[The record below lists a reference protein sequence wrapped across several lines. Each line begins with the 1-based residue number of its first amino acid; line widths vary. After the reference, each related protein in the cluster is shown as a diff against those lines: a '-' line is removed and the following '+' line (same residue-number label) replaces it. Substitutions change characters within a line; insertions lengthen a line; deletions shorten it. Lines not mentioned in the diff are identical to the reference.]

1 VAHPADL
8 DLPLLRSFCVLIA
21 EESVSRAADRMG
33 IGQPAM
39 SHALA
44 RLRDALDD
52 PLLVR
57 SQHRMVPTAKA
68 LELHE
73 VVKDILARIDRLRA
87 PQQFDP
93 LTTPMQFTMT
103 ATEFVEYEIFPRL
116 MQRLAIEGP
125 AVSILV
131 RQPHPE
137 RAMGWLETGEIDF
150 RLGSTEKAPPALR
163 GRPLFWDRLV
173 SIVRHGHPALDHP
186 ITTERYVELPHVR
199 PEIEGRSRSERA
211 VDDAM
216 AAMHRKLRLSLRVRN
231 YLTVPHVVAQSDLAA
246 IVPSRLACA
255 FAEVL
260 PLTIFETP
268 LKLPT
273 IQYSIYWHDRT
284 HGSPG
289 HRWLRRLIA
298 DVAKSEDGSSAAAEH
313 PKQLAGGGATG
324 T

>member
-1 VAHPADL
+1 MGHPADL
-8 DLPLLRSFCVLIA
+8 DLALLRSFCVLIA
-21 EESVSRAADRMG
+21 EESVSRAADRLG

-44 RLRDALDD
+44 RLRDAFDD

-73 VVKDILARIDRLRA
+73 DVRHILARLDGLRA
-87 PQQFDP
+87 PRQFDP
-93 LTTPMQFTMT
+93 LTTPAQFTMT

-116 MQRLAIEGP
+116 MERLALEGP

-131 RQPHPE
+131 RQPYPE

-150 RLGSTEKAPPALR
+150 RLGSTENAPPALR
-163 GRPLFWDRLV
+163 GRPLFSDRLV
-173 SIVRHGHPALDHP
+173 SIVRHGHPALDRP
-186 ITTERYVELPHVR
+186 ITTERYVDLPHVR

-246 IVPSRLACA
+246 IVPSRLARA

-273 IQYSIYWHDRT
+273 IPYSIYWHDRT
-284 HGSPG
+284 HGSPA

-298 DVAKSEDGSSAAAEH
+298 DVAKSENGLTVAAEQ
-313 PKQLAGGGATG
+313 PAKLAGGAGA
-324 T
+324 

>member
-1 VAHPADL
+1 MAHPADL
-8 DLPLLRSFCVLIA
+8 DLALLRSFCVLIA
-21 EESVSRAADRMG
+21 EESVSRAADRLG

-44 RLRDALDD
+44 RLRDAFDD

-68 LELHE
+68 LELREE
-73 VVKDILARIDRLRA
+73 VEDILSRIGRLQA

-93 LTTPMQFTMT
+93 LTTPVQFTMT

-116 MQRLAIEGP
+116 MRRLAAEGP

-131 RQPHPE
+131 RPAHPE
-137 RAMGWLETGEIDF
+137 RSFGWLETGEIDF
-150 RLGSTEKAPPALR
+150 RLGSSQKAPPALR
-163 GRPLFWDRLV
+163 GRPLFFDRLV
-173 SIVRHGHPALDHP
+173 SILRHGHPALDQP
-186 ITTERYVELPHVR
+186 ITTDSYIELPHVR

-216 AAMHRKLRLSLRVRN
+216 AALHRKLRLSLRVRN

-246 IVPSRLACA
+246 IVPSRLARA
-255 FAEVL
+255 LAEVL

-284 HGSPG
+284 HGSPA

-298 DVAKSEDGSSAAAEH
+298 DVAKSED
-313 PKQLAGGGATG
+313 
-324 T
+324 

>member
-1 VAHPADL
+1 MPHLADI
-8 DLPLLRSFCVLIA
+8 DLALLRSFCVLIA
-21 EESVSRAADRMG
+21 EESVSRAADRIG

-44 RLRDALDD
+44 RLRAVFDD

-73 VVKDILARIDRLRA
+73 KVKEILARIDRLQA

-93 LTTPMQFTMT
+93 LTTPVQFTMT

-116 MQRLAIEGP
+116 MQRLAVEGP
-125 AVSILV
+125 AISILV
-131 RQPHPE
+131 RPAQPE
-137 RAMGWLETGEIDF
+137 RSLGWLETGEIDF
-150 RLGSTEKAPPALR
+150 RLGWSEKAPPALR
-163 GRPLFWDRLV
+163 GRPLFADRLV
-173 SIVRHGHPALDHP
+173 SIVRHDHPALAEP
-186 ITTERYVELPHVR
+186 MTTERYIELPHVR

-211 VDDAM
+211 VDEAL

-246 IVPSRLACA
+246 IVPSRLARA

-260 PLTIFETP
+260 PLTMFETP

-284 HGSPG
+284 QGSPP

-298 DVAKSEDGSSAAAEH
+298 DVANSGDNASPASRH
-313 PKQLAGGGATG
+313 PKKLAGGVATG